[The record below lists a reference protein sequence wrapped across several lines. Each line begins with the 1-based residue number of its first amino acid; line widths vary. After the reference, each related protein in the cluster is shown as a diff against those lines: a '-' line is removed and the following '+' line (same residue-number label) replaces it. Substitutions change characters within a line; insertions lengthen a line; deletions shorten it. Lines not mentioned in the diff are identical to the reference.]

1 LFKLFKKSKAFNSAS
16 YWEDRYK
23 MGGNSGAGS
32 YNKFADF
39 KASVLNNAISEFEI
53 NQVIE
58 FGCGDGNQ
66 LAKLSIPSY
75 IGLDVSE
82 TILKHCIIKF
92 NNDKT
97 KSFFIYNGNAFVDN
111 HDIFLSDAAI
121 SIDVI
126 FHLVE
131 YNVFKK
137 YLTDL
142 FSCAKK
148 LVIIYS
154 ADLDYPQKTEHE
166 FYRKF
171 TSYININFPEWK
183 LDKVIKNK
191 YIPNDFDDADG
202 SLADF
207 FFYTRK

>member
-1 LFKLFKKSKAFNSAS
+1 
-16 YWEDRYK
+16 

-53 NQVIE
+53 SQVIE

-66 LAKLSIPSY
+66 LAKLNIPSY

-97 KSFFIYNGNAFVDN
+97 KSFFNYNGNAFVDN

-131 YNVFKK
+131 YSVFKK

-142 FSCAKK
+142 FSCARK
-148 LVIIYS
+148 LVIIYG
-154 ADLDYPQKTEHE
+154 ADSDYPQKTKHE

-171 TSYININFPEWK
+171 TGYIDVNFPEWK
-183 LDKVIKNK
+183 LERIIKNK
-191 YIPNDFDDADG
+191 YIPKDFDDADG